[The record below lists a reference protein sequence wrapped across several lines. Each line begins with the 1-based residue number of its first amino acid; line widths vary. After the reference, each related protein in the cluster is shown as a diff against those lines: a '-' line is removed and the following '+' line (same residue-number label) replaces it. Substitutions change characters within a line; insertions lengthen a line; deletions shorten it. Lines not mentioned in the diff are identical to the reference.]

1 MAYISQQDKR
11 DLSPGIKKVLK
22 TYNMKGT
29 ISIRH
34 HSTLIVTLTEGE
46 LDLIKVENDIRRERH
61 EREPYRELYLVT
73 DTFQQSYHHLNKF
86 VELGEHEIHNFYQNM
101 FKAMKGNKWFDKSD
115 SMTDYFHIAY
125 YCYINV
131 GRSREKP
138 YICTKNWIN
147 KLNDAYE
154 HPYVIKKG

>member
-1 MAYISQQDKR
+1 MAYISQQDKKE
-11 DLSPGIKKVLK
+11 LMPGIKKVLK

-29 ISIRH
+29 VSIRH
-34 HSTLIVTLTEGE
+34 HSTLIVTLSEGE

-61 EREPYRELYLVT
+61 AREPYRELYLVT

-86 VELGEHEIHNFYQNM
+86 VELGEHLVHNFYQNM

-115 SMTDYFHIAY
+115 IMTDYCHIAY
-125 YCYINV
+125 YCYIDV

-138 YICTKNWIN
+138 YICTKNLVTV
-147 KLNDAYE
+147 KS
-154 HPYVIKKG
+154 

>member
-61 EREPYRELYLVT
+61 SREPYREL
-73 DTFQQSYHHLNKF
+73 
-86 VELGEHEIHNFYQNM
+86 
-101 FKAMKGNKWFDKSD
+101 
-115 SMTDYFHIAY
+115 
-125 YCYINV
+125 
-131 GRSREKP
+131 
-138 YICTKNWIN
+138 
-147 KLNDAYE
+147 
-154 HPYVIKKG
+154 